1 MYFKCNFFVIT
12 YKKVPFQVYILTYN
26 LNFLT
31 EEVHFKCKF
40 KVITYTGVKKMLLI
54 SYTGNSIKKISKQ
67 NHKYDS
73 AIDAT
78 PAPASSITPK
88 PFKVIPIAAKV
99 WVNSL

>member
-1 MYFKCNFFVIT
+1 MHFKCN
-12 YKKVPFQVYILTYN
+12 
-26 LNFLT
+26 
-31 EEVHFKCKF
+31 F
-40 KVITYTGVKKMLLI
+40 KVITYTDVKNICLI
-54 SYTGNSIKKISKQ
+54 TYTENSIKKISKQ

>member
-1 MYFKCNFFVIT
+1 MHFKCN
-12 YKKVPFQVYILTYN
+12 
-26 LNFLT
+26 
-31 EEVHFKCKF
+31 F
-40 KVITYTGVKKMLLI
+40 KVITYTDVKNICLI
-54 SYTGNSIKKISKQ
+54 TYTENSIKKISKQ

-88 PFKVIPIAAKV
+88 PFKAIPIAAKV